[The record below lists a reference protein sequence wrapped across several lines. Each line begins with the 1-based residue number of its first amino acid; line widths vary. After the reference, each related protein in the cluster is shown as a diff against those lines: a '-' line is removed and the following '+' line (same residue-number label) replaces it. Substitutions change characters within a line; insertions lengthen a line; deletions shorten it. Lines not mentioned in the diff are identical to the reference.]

1 MRKKYYSW
9 RDVETICT
17 GLVIDMYKSNYKPDI
32 VVGLTRGGNI
42 PATIISNM
50 LDVQCESL
58 KIKLRDNK
66 PGEENETN
74 CQLARQA
81 FGYVSETEQVVLK
94 TRWDI
99 SQRKNILI
107 VDDINDSGATFN
119 YLKHQW
125 QQCCYPE
132 ESSWRTVWE
141 HNVRFAVLTEN
152 LSSNFQHVSYH
163 GDEVNKMEDDVWL
176 CYPWENVGRY
186 GNV

>member
-1 MRKKYYSW
+1 MLKKYYTWS
-9 RDVETICT
+9 DVELMCT
-17 GLVIDMYKSNYKPDI
+17 DIVTQMYNSHWRPDM

-50 LDVQCESL
+50 LDVRCESI

-74 CQLARQA
+74 CNLARAA
-81 FGYVSETEQVVLK
+81 FGYVPEEQQ
-94 TRWDI
+94 TTSRWDI
-99 SQRKNILI
+99 ALRWNILI

-132 ESSWRTVWE
+132 EQSWDVVWNN
-141 HNVRFAVLTEN
+141 NVKFAVLTEN
-152 LSSNFQHVSYH
+152 LASNFDGVTYH
-163 GDEVNKMEDDVWL
+163 CDEVNKAEENVWL
-176 CYPWENVGRY
+176 VYPWENVGRY

>member
-1 MRKKYYSW
+1 MRKKYYTW
-9 RDVETICT
+9 EDVEMMSIE
-17 GLVIDMYKSNYKPDI
+17 LVTKMYKDNWRPDI
-32 VVGLTRGGNI
+32 IVGLTRGGNV

-50 LDVQCESL
+50 LDVQCDSL

-74 CQLARQA
+74 CNLARQA
-81 FGYVSETEQVVLK
+81 FGYVPEERRETLK

-99 SQRKNILI
+99 SLRKKILI
-107 VDDINDSGATFN
+107 VDDINDTGATFG

-132 ESSWRTVWE
+132 EQSWDVVWNN
-141 HNVRFAVLTEN
+141 NVKFAVLTEN
-152 LSSNFQHVSYH
+152 LASNFDGVTYYC
-163 GDEVNKMEDDVWL
+163 DEVNKAEEDVWL
-176 CYPWENVGRY
+176 VYPWENVGQY